1 MFCDVNLLGRVPKP
15 AEQNKNIKSCLAV
28 EFSVAYQS
36 TQKDKDGSY
45 KSCFVKCICFG
56 KTAERALERLE
67 KGVLVS
73 IRGQLSVDSY
83 QKQDGSWVN
92 FTQISVEKMLVLSPK
107 KDYGEPANC
116 YQKPQQ
122 AQRARNPQQSGNPYG
137 SDTQKRQKE
146 YNLNNYDTD
155 LEELPF

>member
-1 MFCDVNLLGRVPKP
+1 MFCDVNLLGRVSKP
-15 AEQNKNIKSCLAV
+15 AETNEKIETCLAV
-28 EFSVAYQS
+28 GFSVAYQS
-36 TQKDKDGSY
+36 TQKQNDGTY
-45 KSCFVKCICFG
+45 KSCFVNCICFG

-67 KGVLVS
+67 KGVMVS

-92 FTQISVEKMLVLSPK
+92 FTQISVEKMLILSPK
-107 KDYGEPANC
+107 KDDDEPVNG

-122 AQRARNPQQSGNPYG
+122 AQRAQNTQQSGNPYG

-146 YNLNNYDTD
+146 YNLNNFDTD

>member
-1 MFCDVNLLGRVPKP
+1 MFCDVNLLGRVSKP
-15 AEQNKNIKSCLAV
+15 AEQNMKITSCLAV
-28 EFSVAYQS
+28 GFTIAYQS
-36 TQKDKDGSY
+36 TQKQNDGTY
-45 KSCFVKCICFG
+45 KSCFVNCICFG
-56 KTAERALERLE
+56 KTAERALARLE
-67 KGVLVS
+67 KGILVS

-83 QKQDGSWVN
+83 QKQDGTWVN
-92 FTQISVEKMLVLSPK
+92 FAQISVEKMLILSPK
-107 KDYGEPANC
+107 KDDDDSASG